1 MRRGAVRAFFS
12 ERRGGRSMMRS
23 AIPYHPVC
31 ADKERE
37 HFLSGA
43 ATPPNLGGEFGL
55 TYRYM
60 TYLWAK
66 RELEDIDAL
75 LLTKSSGKCPN
86 SREAS
91 HQTNESSESSEA
103 RPFFGIR

>member
-1 MRRGAVRAFFS
+1 
-12 ERRGGRSMMRS
+12 MMRS

-55 TYRYM
+55 TFRYM

-86 SREAS
+86 SSR
-91 HQTNESSESSEA
+91 
-103 RPFFGIR
+103 GL

>member
-1 MRRGAVRAFFS
+1 MLNKNIFHS
-12 ERRGGRSMMRS
+12 LQRRGGRAIKRMMPKATKVGADGVVSPRNVFGND
-23 AIPYHPVC
+23 HPVC
-31 ADKERE
+31 ANKERD
-37 HFLSGA
+37 HFLGGA

-55 TYRYM
+55 TFRYM

-86 SREAS
+86 SSR
-91 HQTNESSESSEA
+91 
-103 RPFFGIR
+103 GL

>member
-31 ADKERE
+31 ANKARE

-55 TYRYM
+55 TFRYM
-60 TYLWAK
+60 TYQWAK
-66 RELEDIDAL
+66 RELEEFGKMSKLQSRAVARVLSADDIVTVL
-75 LLTKSSGKCPN
+75 
-86 SREAS
+86 
-91 HQTNESSESSEA
+91 SETQ
-103 RPFFGIR
+103 

>member
-1 MRRGAVRAFFS
+1 
-12 ERRGGRSMMRS
+12 MMRS

-55 TYRYM
+55 TFRYM

-66 RELEDIDAL
+66 RELEDIDADPKF
-75 LLTKSSGKCPN
+75 TQGVKRERYGDSVGSGDQGF
-86 SREAS
+86 SDR
-91 HQTNESSESSEA
+91 
-103 RPFFGIR
+103 

>member
-1 MRRGAVRAFFS
+1 
-12 ERRGGRSMMRS
+12 MMRS

-31 ADKERE
+31 ANKERE

-43 ATPPNLGGEFGL
+43 ATPPKLGGEFGL
-55 TYRYM
+55 TFRYM

-75 LLTKSSGKCPN
+75 LLTKSSGNVQTPVAGFSPRRLLTIGSDLLNWRHCLPSKNCMKGIVKC
-86 SREAS
+86 
-91 HQTNESSESSEA
+91 
-103 RPFFGIR
+103 